1 MSRQV
6 GDQPSREVIAE
17 GQPQENDNQPENR
30 HDNHGPRLRGTAQ
43 RVHEEKDHERGLDD
57 GDRLPGDDPHD
68 RELGTK
74 DRPTV
79 RIVNPIRTT
88 RTAI

>member
-6 GDQPSREVIAE
+6 RDHASRGVIAE
-17 GQPQENDNQPENR
+17 HQCRQYDDEPENR

-43 RVHEEKDHERGLDD
+43 RVHEEKDHQRSLDD
-57 GDRLPGDDPHD
+57 GDRLPGHE
-68 RELGTK
+68 RTTAELGTNDK
-74 DRPTV
+74 PTV
-79 RIVNPIRTT
+79 RIVKHIRTT